1 MHAWIKKIHMYLGLL
16 NFVAITVFGVAGLTA
31 TMQPGPGRPPA
42 VADSRDQPFRVR
54 ADATDKQV
62 ADDVFEALNIPLSNP
77 LPTQAIRR
85 NDQNQL
91 VLNFYT
97 INGPYRVTVLEKEAR
112 LRVERMLNSTPRF
125 LSNAHSVT
133 QAGNSRYLR
142 VRLWGWYNE
151 FAIWSLLGMSISGV
165 YLWLASRPGYRWA
178 QVSFAAG
185 TVVFIALYAA
195 TR

>member
-1 MHAWIKKIHMYLGLL
+1 MHQWIKKIHMYLGLL
-16 NFVAITVFGVAGLTA
+16 NFVALTVFGIAGLTA
-31 TMQPGPGRPPA
+31 TTQSGPGRPPD
-42 VADSRDQPFRVR
+42 VAEARYQPFTVPTE
-54 ADATDKQV
+54 ATDKQV
-62 ADDVFEALNIPLSNP
+62 ADGVFEALKIPLSNP
-77 LPTQAIRR
+77 IPKQAIRR
-85 NDQNQL
+85 NDENQL

-112 LRVERMLNSTPRF
+112 VRVERMSNSAPRF

-142 VRLWGWYNE
+142 LRLWAWYNE
-151 FAIWSLLGMSISGV
+151 FAIWSLLAMSISGV

-185 TVVFIALYAA
+185 TAAFVILYAA